1 MASRRPEGIRVRHS
15 RACPSRT
22 GGKCRTTHTPA
33 CATRNRL
40 PCDCG
45 RCSPAYEAFVW
56 LPHDRVKVRKTF
68 ARLDEA
74 KSWRTDA
81 LKAVKDGKI
90 SAPSKLTVREVA
102 DAWLMQAK
110 NGEALTRS
118 GSRYKPAVLREHE
131 RTLNQHVYPTLGA
144 VRFANLR
151 RRDVQ
156 KLVDQ
161 LVGKGLSGSTV
172 RNVVMPLRVICRRA
186 IEDDDLALNPTQNL
200 RLPQGAGVRERA
212 ATAEEAAELLEAL
225 PAEDRTLW
233 ACAFYAGLRRGEL
246 RGLRWQDVDETAGVI
261 HVRCG
266 WDDVEGEIPTKS
278 RKGQRDVPLT
288 GALRLILLEHKA
300 LTGRRVADLVL
311 GRTGSEPFTPTH
323 IRKRALKAWEAA
335 NVKRTETKQPL
346 LVPITL
352 HECRHSYVS
361 MMADAGFSLD
371 RIGDYVGHTSAH
383 MTGRYRHLL
392 KGHEVEAA
400 DILDAYLASR
410 GARSG
415 AQISAVSAKASG

>member
-1 MASRRPEGIRVRHS
+1 
-15 RACPSRT
+15 
-22 GGKCRTTHTPA
+22 
-33 CATRNRL
+33 
-40 PCDCG
+40 
-45 RCSPAYEAFVW
+45 
-56 LPHDRVKVRKTF
+56 VKVRKTF

-81 LKAVKDGKI
+81 LKAVKDGKVQT
-90 SAPSKLTVREVA
+90 PSKLTVREVA
-102 DAWLMQAK
+102 DTWLMQAK
-110 NGEALTRS
+110 RGEALTRS

-131 RTLNQHVYPTLGA
+131 RTLNHHVYPALGA

-161 LVGKGLSGSTV
+161 LVAKGLSGSTV

-200 RLPQGAGVRERA
+200 RLPQGAGIRERA
-212 ATAEEAAELLEAL
+212 ATAEEAAELLDAL
-225 PAEDRTLW
+225 PVEDQALW

-246 RGLRWQDVDETAGVI
+246 RGLRWEDVDEGAGI
-261 HVRCG
+261 IRVRRG
-266 WDDVEGEIPTKS
+266 WDDIEGEIETKS
-278 RKGQRDVPLT
+278 QKGQRDVPLS

-300 LTGRRVADLVL
+300 RTGRRDSGLVF
-311 GRTGSEPFTPTH
+311 GRTASEPFTPTH
-323 IRKRALKAWEAA
+323 IRKRSLKAWAAA
-335 NVKRTETKQPL
+335 NVERAKEKQPA

-361 MMADAGFSLD
+361 IMADAGFSLE

-392 KGHEVEAA
+392 EGHEVEAA

-415 AQISAVSAKASG
+415 AQLSVVSAKASR